1 MRPYPISFIINAL
14 LPPLIGA
21 AILSN
26 CTAPP
31 KNSRVKSNPP
41 PIPVATAR
49 QMTIKAKISISGI
62 IAPFQ
67 NVAISSSLAEPT
79 LSVAVN
85 EGDRVTR
92 GQTLAVLDV
101 SDLRA
106 NLAQAQ
112 SLIQTDIRAAA
123 SADAKAAQAR
133 YQARLNIGQ
142 GGNQVSSARAA
153 LAQAQ
158 QTLVQAK
165 SDLQRDRALVT
176 QGYISQQALDLQIT
190 TVNNDA
196 SQVRTAQANL
206 QSAIINEQVNGTT
219 SAGLQAA
226 NVDSAVADARAAHST
241 IGQAQAQ
248 AQQYQAQIS
257 RSTILSPV
265 DGVVANRN
273 LNPGEYPG
281 GRTLFTIQ
289 QLNEVYAEL
298 NASSADTF
306 AIPAG
311 AWASIAVASDPAHS
325 YTGKVAAVL
334 GQTTPGSTDFTVKV
348 LLPNPDARLQSGL
361 PVTGTITL
369 PAISGVGVPT
379 TSFLDDA
386 HTALMIEDDQL
397 DETVVKTVHV
407 HELASNGTSSIV
419 TGLKVGD
426 VVVSNGQL
434 GLTDGQSIDDTSKNA
449 H

>member
-1 MRPYPISFIINAL
+1 
-14 LPPLIGA
+14 
-21 AILSN
+21 
-26 CTAPP
+26 
-31 KNSRVKSNPP
+31 
-41 PIPVATAR
+41 
-49 QMTIKAKISISGI
+49 
-62 IAPFQ
+62 
-67 NVAISSSLAEPT
+67 
-79 LSVAVN
+79 
-85 EGDRVTR
+85 
-92 GQTLAVLDV
+92 VLDV

-153 LAQAQ
+153 LAQAR

-190 TVNNDA
+190 AVENDA
-196 SQVRTAQANL
+196 SQVRAAQANL
-206 QSAIINEQVNGTT
+206 QSALINEQVNGTT
-219 SAGLQAA
+219 SAGLQAS
-226 NVDSAVADARAAHST
+226 NVDSAVADARAARAT

-248 AQQYQAQIS
+248 AQQYQAQIA
-257 RSTILSPV
+257 RAVIVSPI
-265 DGVVANRN
+265 DGFVINRN

-281 GRTLFTIQ
+281 SRTLFTLQ

-298 NASSADTF
+298 NASSENTF
-306 AIPAG
+306 AIPVG
-311 AWASIAVASDPAHS
+311 ASASVAVSSDSSHA
-325 YTGKVAAVL
+325 YYGKVVAVL
-334 GQTTPGSTDFTVKV
+334 GQVSPGSTNFTVKV

-369 PAISGVGVPT
+369 PTIAGIGVPT
-379 TSFLDDA
+379 TSFLDDT
-386 HTALMIEDDQL
+386 HTSLMIEDDQL
-397 DETVVKTVHV
+397 DETVVKKVRV
-407 HELASNGTSSIV
+407 HELASNGTASIV

-434 GLTDGQSIDDTSKNA
+434 GLTDGQSVNDATNNA
-449 H
+449 N